1 MQQAKPERKLTV
13 FVKVSDLLFDPE
25 NYRLPEQ
32 ARGASQDEILHILEE
47 DFDLTPIGQSIAQ
60 NGFFPEEPLVVIPTD
75 NGRFIDVEGN
85 RRLAA
90 LKFLTDPSA
99 RLHSLDARAWED
111 LSNQIKYDVSEVPCI
126 QYDSREDLI
135 NFLGFRHIA
144 GIVKWDPLSKARFIA
159 ALVER
164 NGPTADFRVVAKE
177 TGSRTPTIRD
187 NYIAYRIVLQARD
200 NFDIDT
206 SRLEKDFS
214 VFYRSLS
221 TPAITRFIGLV
232 KDKAPVELQLP
243 VPEEKAGALEELIGF
258 IHGTRKVTRVLNDS
272 RQLTRLGEILENEE
286 ALRQLR
292 LSRNLEL
299 AHALTGG
306 EERRLVDNLHRAS
319 FYLDEA
325 LRDAHRHTE
334 SKVVSESVFR
344 SAQSMEQILRSYP
357 EVKRRLE
364 QGK

>member
-1 MQQAKPERKLTV
+1 MQRATPERK
-13 FVKVSDLLFDPE
+13 FPIFIRISDLLFDPE

-32 ARGASQDEILHILEE
+32 ALGASQDEILHILEE
-47 DFDLTPIGQSIAQ
+47 DFDLLPIGQSIAQ

-75 NGRFIDVEGN
+75 NNRFIVVEGN

-90 LKFLTDPSA
+90 LKLLTDPLA
-99 RLHSLDARAWED
+99 RLRLLDAQTWEELGTQMRQD
-111 LSNQIKYDVSEVPCI
+111 ISEVPCI
-126 QYDSREDLI
+126 QYDRREDLI
-135 NFLGFRHIA
+135 KFLGFRHIA
-144 GIVKWDPLSKARFIA
+144 GIAKWDPLAKARFIA
-159 ALVER
+159 TLVER
-164 NGPTADFRVVAKE
+164 NGPTADFRVVGKE
-177 TGSRTPTIRD
+177 TGSKTPTIRD

-200 NFDIDT
+200 NFDVDT
-206 SRLEKDFS
+206 SKLEKDFS

-221 TPAITRFIGLV
+221 TPAITQFIGVV

-258 IHGTRKVTRVLNDS
+258 IHGTRKVIRVLNDS
-272 RQLTRLGEILENEE
+272 RQLTKLGEILENEE

-306 EERRLVDNLHRAS
+306 EERRLVDNLHSAS

-325 LRDAHRHTE
+325 LRDAHRHPE

-344 SAQSMEQILRSYP
+344 CAQTIEQILRSYP